1 MNTTGVEAYIREQEA
16 ELARRERQLP
26 FAEAEYRDRLT
37 RLRERMAADRI
48 DVLLL
53 TAPDAMCWLHGYT
66 NRWYRQHSSTR
77 FPPVHCTVVR
87 ADDDR
92 TVLIEPAYHEQLVR
106 LTSCVDEFIGVEGT
120 AGEPTVTDFVHV
132 LTAEL
137 SGPRTPSASGR
148 PYGRI
153 GVESWSSVPNPAVA
167 QVVASALTARGAT
180 VVDASA
186 AVRGVRRI
194 KSPAE
199 IAVIERAQ
207 AACDAGVRH
216 LYANARPG
224 MTELEAWNQLMTGVI
239 AAGGEPTAMHETV
252 AAGPPMPVLHGLSS
266 RRPIGPGELFHPD
279 AAAAVDRYHA
289 RLTRPFSM
297 GEPPKA
303 LTRLTEIAAGAYD
316 VVLSTARVGLPFREL
331 HRALRVYFAE
341 SGAADGWAG
350 GYELGVS
357 FMPDWVGEFCWDIE
371 DGEIEDVIEAGL
383 VTNFESCAFVAVVDT
398 VVFEETGP
406 RFLSSVPR
414 ETLVVGDAR

>member
-1 MNTTGVEAYIREQEA
+1 MSAPLNDGIEAYIREQEA
-16 ELARRERQLP
+16 QLAGRDRQLP
-26 FAEAEYRDRLT
+26 FTEAEYRDRLT
-37 RLRERMAADRI
+37 RLRERMAAARL

-53 TAPDAMCWLHGYT
+53 TAPDTMCWLHGYT

-77 FPPVHCTVVR
+77 FPPVHGTIVR
-87 ADDDR
+87 ADDER

-106 LTSCVDEFIGVEGT
+106 LTSCVDEFIGVEGGS
-120 AGEPTVTDFVHV
+120 GEPTVTDFLDA

-137 SGPRTPSASGR
+137 FSPWRSSS
-148 PYGRI
+148 RI

-167 QVVASALTARGAT
+167 QVVASALTARGAM

-186 AVRGVRRI
+186 AVREVRRI

-207 AACDAGVRH
+207 AACDAGVRQLH
-216 LYANARPG
+216 ANARPG
-224 MTELEAWNQLMTGVI
+224 MTELEAWNQLMTGVV

-266 RRPIGPGELFHPD
+266 RRPIGAGELFHPD

-331 HRALRVYFAE
+331 HRTLRAYFAE
-341 SGAADGWAG
+341 SGPADGWAG

-357 FMPDWVGEFCWDIE
+357 FMPDWVGEFCWDIQDE
-371 DGEIEDVIEAGL
+371 ETEDVIEAGL
-383 VTNFESCAFVAVVDT
+383 ATNFESCAFVAVVDT

-406 RFLSSVPR
+406 RFLSTVPR
-414 ETLVVGDAR
+414 ETLVVDDAH

>member
-1 MNTTGVEAYIREQEA
+1 MSTFDIEAYVRQQEA
-16 ELARRERQLP
+16 ELARRDRQLP
-26 FAEAEYRDRLT
+26 FSGAEYGDRLT
-37 RLRERMAADRI
+37 RLRERMAADRL

-53 TAPDAMCWLHGYT
+53 TAPDTMCWLHGFT

-77 FPPVHCTVVR
+77 FPPVHCTIVR
-87 ADDDR
+87 ADDER

-106 LTSCVDEFIGVEGT
+106 LTSCVDEFIGVEGDS
-120 AGEPTVTDFVHV
+120 GEPTVTDFVDT
-132 LTAEL
+132 LTSEL
-137 SGPRTPSASGR
+137 FSRGRT
-148 PYGRI
+148 YGRI
-153 GVESWSSVPNPAVA
+153 GVESWSNVPNPAVA
-167 QVVASALTARGAT
+167 QVMARALTARGAT
-180 VVDASA
+180 VVDASVT
-186 AVRGVRRI
+186 VRGVRRI

-207 AACDAGVRH
+207 AACDAGVRRLH
-216 LYANARPG
+216 ADARPG

-252 AAGPPMPVLHGLSS
+252 AAGPPMPLLHGLSG
-266 RRPIGPGELFHPD
+266 RRPMGSGELFHPD

-297 GEPPKA
+297 GEPDKA
-303 LTRLTEIAAGAYD
+303 LIHLTGIAAGAYD

-331 HRALRVYFAE
+331 HRALRDYFAA
-341 SGAADGWAG
+341 SGITDGWAG

-357 FMPDWVGEFCWDIE
+357 FMPDWVGEFCWDIQDE
-371 DGEIEDVIEAGL
+371 ETDDVIEAGL

-414 ETLVVGDAR
+414 ETLVVGDAH

>member
-1 MNTTGVEAYIREQEA
+1 MTVDLSDIDTYIRDQEA
-16 ELARRERQLP
+16 ELADRDRQLP
-26 FAEAEYRDRLT
+26 FTEAEYRDRLT
-37 RLRERMAADRI
+37 RLRRRMATDRL

-53 TAPDAMCWLHGYT
+53 TAPDTMCWLHGYT

-77 FPPVHCTVVR
+77 FPPVHCTIVR
-87 ADDDR
+87 ADDER

-106 LTSCVDEFIGVEGT
+106 LTSCVDEFVGVEGFR
-120 AGEPTVTDFVHV
+120 GEPTLTDFVDV
-132 LTAEL
+132 LTTEL
-137 SGPRTPSASGR
+137 SARGG

-167 QVVASALTARGAT
+167 GTVASALTGRGAT

-207 AACDAGVRH
+207 AACDAGLRH
-216 LYANARPG
+216 LHANARPG
-224 MTELEAWNQLMTGVI
+224 TTELEAWNLLMTGVI
-239 AAGGEPTAMHETV
+239 TAGGEPTAMHETV
-252 AAGPPMPVLHGLSS
+252 AAGPPMPLLHGLSG
-266 RRPIGPGELFHPD
+266 RRPIGAGELFHPD

-316 VVLSTARVGLPFREL
+316 VVQSTAQVGLPFREL
-331 HRALRVYFAE
+331 HRALRAYFAG
-341 SGAADGWAG
+341 SGAVDGWAG

-357 FMPDWVGEFCWDIE
+357 FMPDWVGEFCWDIQDE
-371 DGEIEDVIEAGL
+371 ETEDVIEAGL

-414 ETLVVGDAR
+414 EVLVVGDAH

>member
-1 MNTTGVEAYIREQEA
+1 MTVDLSDIEAYIREGEA
-16 ELARRERQLP
+16 RLARRDRQLP
-26 FAEAEYRDRLT
+26 FTEAEYRDRLT
-37 RLRERMAADRI
+37 RLRERMAADRL

-53 TAPDAMCWLHGYT
+53 TAPDTMCWLHGYT

-77 FPPVHCTVVR
+77 FPPVHCTIVR

-106 LTSCVDEFIGVEGT
+106 LTSCVDEFIGVQGIR
-120 AGEPTVTDFVHV
+120 GEPTVTDFVDV
-132 LTAEL
+132 LMAEL
-137 SGPRTPSASGR
+137 SARGR

-167 QVVASALTARGAT
+167 QVVAFALTARGAT

-186 AVRGVRRI
+186 AVRGVRRL

-216 LYANARPG
+216 LHANARPG
-224 MTELEAWNQLMTGVI
+224 TTELEAWNLLMTGVI

-252 AAGPPMPVLHGLSS
+252 AAGPPMPVLHGLSG
-266 RRPIGPGELFHPD
+266 RRPIGSGELFHPD

-303 LTRLTEIAAGAYD
+303 LTRLTEIAAGAFD
-316 VVLSTARVGLPFREL
+316 VVLSTAHVGLPFREL
-331 HRALRVYFAE
+331 HRALRAYFAE
-341 SGAADGWAG
+341 SGPADGWAG

-357 FMPDWVGEFCWDIE
+357 FMPDWVGEFCWDMQDE
-371 DGEIEDVIEAGL
+371 EIEDVIEAGL

-414 ETLVVGDAR
+414 ETLVVGDAH